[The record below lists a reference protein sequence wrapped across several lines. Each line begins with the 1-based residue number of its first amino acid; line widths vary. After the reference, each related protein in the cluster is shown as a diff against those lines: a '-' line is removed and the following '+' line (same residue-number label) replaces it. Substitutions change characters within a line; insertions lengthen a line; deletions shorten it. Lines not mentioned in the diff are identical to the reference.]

1 MVHVLFWRER
11 SIDESN
17 GIRKDARS
25 FEIAFEWSSR
35 KTLDKIF
42 EERALEMKGHPA
54 HRLINRYLPKTD
66 KMQQRK

>member
-25 FEIAFEWSSR
+25 FEIAFERTSR
-35 KTLDKIF
+35 TTVDEII
-42 EERALEMKGHPA
+42 EERALEMKDHPA
-54 HRLINRYLPKTD
+54 HGPTRRYLPKTT
-66 KMQQRK
+66 KIQ